1 MAKRTPTP
9 PTTVDNMLRL
19 INKRIDTAVKSLGK
33 ASALYQK
40 LASQIKEQ
48 LPKSKYV
55 KTDKNGVVSISR
67 SKEAKEKLNINK
79 IISLYNVALKNTVKA
94 EKDKIKEYMKQLS
107 EPHEAEPKNPKEKIK
122 YYAAYLAEL
131 SDQYS
136 DDIVFLYDYEGYEE
150 VAQIMATIIR
160 ASGRRTYAEIEK
172 VHSMAEKYRKNN
184 LPPLPALPS
193 FIDDAFAEL
202 NEGFENIDFM

>member
-1 MAKRTPTP
+1 MATRAPTP
-9 PTTVDNMLRL
+9 PTSVDNMLRL

-33 ASALYQK
+33 ASSIYQK

-55 KTDKNGVVSISR
+55 KTDANGVVSISR
-67 SKEAKEKLNINK
+67 SKEAREKLNINK
-79 IISLYNVALKNTVKA
+79 IISLYNVALRNTVKA

-107 EPHEAEPKNPKEKIK
+107 EPHADEPENPKEKIK

-131 SDQYS
+131 SDRYG
-136 DDIVFLYDYEGYEE
+136 DDITFLYDYAGYEE
-150 VAQIMATIIR
+150 VANIMATIIR

-172 VHSMAEKYRKNN
+172 VHNMAEKYRKSD

-202 NEGFENIDFM
+202 NEGFENTDFM